1 MFNDLS
7 SFCLVMET
15 SANAGVLLPLK
26 HDVASLSA
34 TYPNYRTV
42 VDPSVVSALP
52 NIFSTQACDV
62 YRYDNM
68 RYGGNEY
75 YSVELSAYSV
85 VGSGVSAN
93 STVPTTTAD
102 RLVVVPRSDGTYH
115 MFAASYADISAD
127 ASLTN
132 KTHLL

>member
-7 SFCLVMET
+7 SFCSEMET
-15 SANAGVLLPLK
+15 SANAGALLPFK
-26 HDVASLSA
+26 HNAASLSA
-34 TYPNYRTV
+34 AFTGYRTV
-42 VDPSVVSALP
+42 VDPAVVSDLA
-52 NIFSTQACDV
+52 NAFSTQACDV
-62 YRYDNM
+62 YRYENS
-68 RYGGNEY
+68 RFGGNEY
-75 YSVELSAYSV
+75 YSVELYEHPV

-115 MFAASYADISAD
+115 IFAASDADISAD
-127 ASLTN
+127 ANLTN